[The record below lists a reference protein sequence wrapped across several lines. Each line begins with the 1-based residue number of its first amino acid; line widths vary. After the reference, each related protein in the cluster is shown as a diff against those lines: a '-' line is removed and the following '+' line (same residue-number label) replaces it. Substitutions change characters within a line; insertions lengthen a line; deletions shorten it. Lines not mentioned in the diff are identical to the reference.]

1 MKNNKHK
8 PIDAVITWVDGN
20 DKNWQKKIN
29 KYSTVKLN
37 FDLKKDKK
45 RFNSIGEINIA
56 LKSIIKFASFL
67 DNIYLVTDNQIPEGF
82 VELQKL
88 AKTKKI
94 NLTIIDHQ
102 VIFRGYEDCLPTFN
116 SCSIGCMLY
125 RIPNLA
131 ENFIIFN
138 DDTFLMRETKE
149 SDFFIDNY
157 PIIRGKWEKFRENRQ
172 LRTVF
177 KKIRNKTEIKPAKKR
192 SSFKNFQENS
202 AKLTNIKNTDRY
214 LRRFHTPVC
223 VRKST
228 LESFFNDNNILKN
241 NIKYKFRNKNQFII
255 SSLSEHLEITKKT
268 YLHKSNAQLTYF
280 RSYKNIFLTKLKLFT
295 FEKNNKKLFMTFQSL
310 EMADK
315 KTLNYILKW
324 IENRI
329 SN

>member
-149 SDFFIDNY
+149 SDFFIDDY
-157 PIIRGKWEKFRENRQ
+157 PIIRGKWEKFRENRK
-172 LRTVF
+172 LRTWYHKF
-177 KKIRNKTEIKPAKKR
+177 LLFFNKPIKKKS
-192 SSFKNFQENS
+192 SSFKNFQQCS
-202 AKLTNIKNTDRY
+202 AKLANKKNTNNY
-214 LRRFHTPVC
+214 VRRFHTPVC

-228 LESFFNDNNILKN
+228 LEKFFTENSLLKN
-241 NIKYKFRNKNQFII
+241 NVKHRFRTKGQFII
-255 SSLSEHLEITKKT
+255 SSLSEHLEISNNT
-268 YLHKSNAQLTYF
+268 YHFRSNTQLTYF
-280 RSYKNIFLTKLKLFT
+280 RSYKKLYHTKTKLFSFKLKKNIFLTL
-295 FEKNNKKLFMTFQSL
+295 QSL

-315 KTLNYILKW
+315 KNLNYILNW
-324 IENRI
+324 INKQL
-329 SN
+329 S